1 MYIFAHIFIGK
12 EYKELVK
19 SIGCA
24 TLKYGGST
32 ANANINYLV
41 ADCEK
46 GKLTLSRLVVESSS
60 KAVPELV
67 GTDYYTNASWE
78 DKPAVAL
85 SDFTNTWRDVYNALI
100 DAEDDKQQLNV
111 MLHFPLYKSSS
122 FSAFQAIY
130 EGVVGVDLP
139 TRLNFLGYCS
149 DLAKIVEPNI
159 EKLEKESSW
168 MAKYTDY
175 RKQKQM
181 PVSQHLIVLQNT
193 NRLGITLNLG
203 YDSLVEVISHFAISC
218 SSHYD
223 VLFDGNIEYQ
233 DVVAFGVSVLSVDRF
248 LMADYLL
255 NRIMLN
261 AMDTAAI
268 NESQVDS
275 SLASQEAH
283 DVVKDKLHIL
293 SNFFNQEEKLFSEV
307 HKFFAEE
314 TQEVLKKCE
323 EKLLAH
329 KSIPVRTAIL
339 ATLLSKTDCSLFSQ
353 TVFDPTQA
361 RLCDLFSEGIDFF
374 IANDYGG
381 YYSDNST
388 SPVNPIPELKELEAI
403 EINLSSHQRNL
414 KDTLE
419 QLEQQIK
426 GSQDAEHCYFENGV
440 FHFQGHDYRLMPDLK
455 QELLEETF
463 QPQPGKYIPESI
475 DLRSGFRP
483 VQNQGSQGSCLAHA
497 LTAIYEYAIKLNTG
511 KELDLSEAFLYYNAR
526 EMDNTG
532 DVSTTTDIGSRVRPA
547 IESLGKYGLAQEEF
561 CRYNEDDYTTK
572 PSEEAYEDASKRRLL
587 KALNV
592 DMSTQGIKAALAEG
606 YPVAVS
612 LALCESFLKASNDGY
627 VPMPTAEEIERR
639 FTTSPEE
646 QERHSSHAMVV
657 VGYSDKLGRFI
668 VRNSWDTDWGD
679 AGYCYVPFEY
689 IDHEKLCQSATI
701 ITEVDSLSR
710 MNMDVVDI
718 PTLSID
724 SQDLT
729 IRYYINQAALQK
741 VEQDLIA
748 TKERRRLLYIYF
760 LDIVA
765 KFSDTMNRKNYL
777 QAAEKAL
784 TENIDEMQKR
794 CREISSELEDLSKAQ
809 RRFNVITVLKFICA
823 TGVAFALIWLF
834 NRLMIAIDEPQRH
847 IGYLWSLV
855 ALVPYGGY
863 LSFIAHKHWKAY
875 REEKHGLE
883 NEYNKLKELISQ
895 KEKIKK
901 HLKYKVEAAFGLMQG
916 LNNVMGLLET
926 KYQNYIKLIN
936 NLRVWYEEI
945 RLSEEKVNLS
955 KSLPTI
961 SLLEQ
966 ERLDLLFENEL
977 KSYREFEIDFCSVI
991 AGKNDI
997 SDVDWASLRRK
1008 IVDDITVVLCRHP
1021 RVADFSITKHA
1032 AKSTE
1037 PWVVPVDK
1045 TMGRTCAK
1053 RADMFMKLSKSANN
1067 NIVCSSFLFAPD
1079 ASNNDNKLS
1088 ELFVG
1093 PLSKYNIVDNY
1104 RMVYI
1109 TISVLRFGDCAIFT

>member
-24 TLKYGGST
+24 TLKYGGSA

-46 GKLTLSRLVVESSS
+46 GKLTISQLIVESSP
-60 KAVPELV
+60 KVAPELV
-67 GTDYYTNASWE
+67 GTDYYTNVSWE
-78 DKPAVAL
+78 DKPTVAL
-85 SDFTNTWRDVYNALI
+85 SDFVNTWRDVCNNLINA
-100 DAEDDKQQLNV
+100 EGESTQLNV

-122 FSAFQAIY
+122 FDAFQTIY
-130 EGVVGVDLP
+130 EGVVGVGLP
-139 TRLNFLGYCS
+139 TCLDFIGYCS

-168 MAKYTDY
+168 IAKYANY
-175 RKQKQM
+175 RKQMQM
-181 PVSQHLIVLQNT
+181 PTSQHLIVLQNT

-218 SSHYD
+218 GSHYREI
-223 VLFDGNIEYQ
+223 FDSNIEYQ
-233 DVVAFGVSVLSVDRF
+233 DVVSFGLSVLCVDKF

-255 NRIMLN
+255 SRIMLN
-261 AMDTAAI
+261 AMDVAAV
-268 NESQVDS
+268 NDSQVDS

-283 DVVKDKLHIL
+283 AVVKEKLHIL
-293 SNFFNQEEKLFSEV
+293 SEFLNQEERPFSEV
-307 HKFFAEE
+307 HKYFAQE
-314 TQEVLKKCE
+314 TQAILQKCE
-323 EKLLAH
+323 EKL
-329 KSIPVRTAIL
+329 KTNQSIPVRTAIL
-339 ATLLSKTDCSLFSQ
+339 AALLSKTDCKLFSQ

-374 IANDYGG
+374 IENDFGG
-381 YYSDNST
+381 YYSDEST

-403 EINLSSHQRNL
+403 EINLSSHQRSL
-414 KDTLE
+414 KETLE

-426 GSQDAEHCYFENGV
+426 GSQEVEHCYFENGV

-483 VQNQGSQGSCLAHA
+483 IQNQGSQGSCLAHA

-526 EMDNTG
+526 EMDKTG
-532 DVSTTTDIGSRVRPA
+532 DVSILTDIGSRVRPA

-592 DMSTQGIKAALAEG
+592 EMSANGIKAALAEG

-639 FTTSPEE
+639 FTTAPEN

-689 IDHEKLCQSATI
+689 IDHNQLCQSATI
-701 ITEVDSLSR
+701 ITEVDSLSK

-729 IRYYINQAALQK
+729 IRYYVTQAALQK
-741 VEQDLIA
+741 VEQDLVA

-760 LDIVA
+760 LDLVA

-777 QAAEKAL
+777 QVAENAL

-794 CREISSELEDLSKAQ
+794 CRQISKELEELRKTQ
-809 RRFNVITVLKFICA
+809 RRFNIVTVLKFVCA
-823 TGVAFALIWLF
+823 VGGAIAFIWLF
-834 NRLMIAIDEPQRH
+834 NSLMSAIDAPKMH

-863 LSFIAHKHWKAY
+863 LSFIAHRHWKAY
-875 REEKHGLE
+875 RESKHGLE
-883 NEYNKLKELISQ
+883 NEYEKLKQLISQ

-901 HLKYKVEAAFGLMQG
+901 HLKYKVEAAFDLMQG
-916 LNNVMGLLET
+916 MNRVMGLLET
-926 KYQNYIKLIN
+926 KYQNYIQLIN

-955 KSLPTI
+955 KSLPAI

-966 ERLDLLFENEL
+966 ERLNLLFENEL
-977 KSYREFEIDFCSVI
+977 KSDREFEIDFCSVI
-991 AGKNDI
+991 AGKNDM
-997 SDVDWASLRRK
+997 SEVDWAFVRRK

-1021 RVADFSITKHA
+1021 QVAEFNITRHA
-1032 AKSTE
+1032 TTNPAA
-1037 PWVVPVDK
+1037 WVVPVDRPI
-1045 TMGRTCAK
+1045 GRTCAK
-1053 RADMFMKLSKSANN
+1053 RADMFIKLSKTANN
-1067 NIVCSSFLFAPD
+1067 NIVFSNFLFAPD
-1079 ASNNDNKLS
+1079 ASNNSQKLS
-1088 ELFVG
+1088 ELFTG
-1093 PLSKYNIVDNY
+1093 PLRLYNLDDKYRI
-1104 RMVYI
+1104 VYI
-1109 TISVLRFGDCAIFT
+1109 TISILRFSDCAIFA